1 MPWPPSANALY
12 RAIGRGRVIKTKK
25 YREWMTEAQ
34 AALAIDHPHVEPP
47 YSLVIE
53 LTPPNRR
60 RFDIDNRLKGIL
72 DALELAQWISDDCY
86 VDQIQVVRL
95 TPIRE
100 GSQAAFK
107 LSSFRSE

>member
-1 MPWPPSANALY
+1 MA
-12 RAIGRGRVIKTKK
+12 
-25 YREWMTEAQ
+25 EAQ
-34 AALAIDHPHVEPP
+34 AALAVDHPLVEPP

-72 DALELAQWISDDCY
+72 DALELAEWISDDCH
-86 VDQIQVVRL
+86 VDHIQVVRL

-100 GSQAAFK
+100 GSQAAFT
-107 LSSFRSE
+107 LSTFRSAM